1 MTEKSRTKT
10 PAATIFTLTL
20 PDPGGEGILLI
31 QRGELAH
38 VRQFAYMQVS
48 DITEAVQAAMDA
60 LALVESNPP
69 VIPDAPPE
77 GKTTSKAAPPPEPA
91 QPQEPTID
99 IPVKKGVVTVPI
111 SYLKITGGET
121 DASAYRQAVQ
131 IAGKLITGGL
141 WDGKTPIHIDD
152 VYRVQRQLK
161 GLSDKEMS
169 LFTLEDFA
177 HRASD
182 VESSTALQAAP
193 NRPDIIG
200 SIGEEDDSLQ
210 DVPDDEPAPA
220 ALTLSAETLQPDL
233 L

>member
-1 MTEKSRTKT
+1 MTDKSRTKT
-10 PAATIFTLTL
+10 PSTTIFTLTL

-38 VRQFAYMQVS
+38 VRQFAYTQVS
-48 DITEAVQAAMDA
+48 DITEAVQAAIDA

-69 VIPDAPPE
+69 VIPDAPPD
-77 GKTTSKAAPPPEPA
+77 GKTTSKAAPPPEPE

-99 IPVKKGVVTVPI
+99 IPVKKGVVAVPI

-121 DASAYRQAVQ
+121 DAAAYRQAVQ

-141 WDGKTPIHIDD
+141 WEGKTPIRIDD

-177 HRASD
+177 QCG
-182 VESSTALQAAP
+182 TAEAP
-193 NRPDIIG
+193 GGDG
-200 SIGEEDDSLQ
+200 LSEEA
-210 DVPDDEPAPA
+210 DEPEDNYPA
-220 ALTLSAETLQPDL
+220 AENDEQGDLPEMSDNSGGRDQPGL

>member
-1 MTEKSRTKT
+1 MTEKSRTAT
-10 PAATIFTLTL
+10 PSTTIFTLTL
-20 PDPGGEGILLI
+20 PEPGGEGILLI

-38 VRQFAYMQVS
+38 VRQFAFMQVS

-60 LALVESNPP
+60 LDLVESHPP
-69 VIPDAPPE
+69 VIADEPP
-77 GKTTSKAAPPPEPA
+77 GKTITKTTPPPEPE

-99 IPVKKGVVTVPI
+99 IPVKKGVVAVPI

-121 DASAYRQAVQ
+121 DAAAYRQAVQ

-141 WDGKTPIHIDD
+141 WDGKTPIRIDD
-152 VYRVQRQLK
+152 VYRVQRQIK

-177 HRASD
+177 QCG
-182 VESSTALQAAP
+182 TAEAL
-193 NRPDIIG
+193 G
-200 SIGEEDDSLQ
+200 EDDLSEEIHTISDEQGSDL
-210 DVPDDEPAPA
+210 PELSDD
-220 ALTLSAETLQPDL
+220 SGGGDQPGL

>member
-1 MTEKSRTKT
+1 MTGKSQTKT
-10 PAATIFTLTL
+10 PSMTIFTLTL
-20 PDPGGEGILLI
+20 PEPSGEGILLI

-38 VRQFAYMQVS
+38 VRQFPYTQAS
-48 DITEAVQAAMDA
+48 DITEAVQAAIDA
-60 LALVESNPP
+60 LVLVENNPP
-69 VIPDAPPE
+69 VIADEPP
-77 GKTTSKAAPPPEPA
+77 GKTTAKTAPSPEPE
-91 QPQEPTID
+91 QSQEPTID

-121 DASAYRQAVQ
+121 DAAAYRQAVQ

-141 WDGKTPIHIDD
+141 WDGKSPIRIDD

-177 HRASD
+177 QRASD
-182 VESSTALQAAP
+182 GESSTALEAAP
-193 NRPDIIG
+193 DRPDTADDTD
-200 SIGEEDDSLQ
+200 EEDDLLQ
-210 DVPDDEPAPA
+210 AVQDDEPAPA

>member
-10 PAATIFTLTL
+10 PSMTIFTLTL
-20 PDPGGEGILLI
+20 PEPGGEGILLI

-38 VRQFAYMQVS
+38 VRQFPYTQAS

-60 LALVESNPP
+60 LVLIESNPP
-69 VIPDAPPE
+69 VIADLPPA
-77 GKTTSKAAPPPEPA
+77 KTTAKTAPSPEPE

-99 IPVKKGVVTVPI
+99 VPVKKGMVTVPI
-111 SYLKITGGET
+111 SYLKVTGGET
-121 DASAYRQAVQ
+121 DAAAYRQAVQ

-141 WDGKTPIHIDD
+141 WDGKTPIRIDD

-177 HRASD
+177 HRASA
-182 VESSTALQAAP
+182 VESSTALEAAP
-193 NRPDIIG
+193 DLPDTSG
-200 SIGEEDDSLQ
+200 STGEEDNLLQ
-210 DVPDDEPAPA
+210 DVPDGEPAPA
-220 ALTLSAETLQPDL
+220 SLTLSAETLQPDL

>member
-10 PAATIFTLTL
+10 PATTIFTLTL
-20 PDPGGEGILLI
+20 PESGGEGILLI

-38 VRQFAYMQVS
+38 VRQFAYTQVS
-48 DITEAVQAAMDA
+48 DITEAIQAAMDA
-60 LALVESNPP
+60 LVLVESNPP
-69 VIPDAPPE
+69 VIADEPP
-77 GKTTSKAAPPPEPA
+77 GKTTAKTTPPPEPE

-121 DASAYRQAVQ
+121 DAAAYRQAVQ

-141 WDGKTPIHIDD
+141 WDGKTPIRIDD
-152 VYRVQRQLK
+152 VYRVQRQIK

-177 HRASD
+177 QRALD
-182 VESSTALQAAP
+182 GESSAALKAAP
-193 NRPDIIG
+193 VFSDTVG
-200 SIGEEDDSLQ
+200 STGEEDDLLQ
-210 DVPDDEPAPA
+210 VVPDGEPASA
-220 ALTLSAETLQPDL
+220 SLTLSAETLQPDL

>member
-10 PAATIFTLTL
+10 PSTTIFTLTL
-20 PDPGGEGILLI
+20 PEPGGEGILLI

-38 VRQFAYMQVS
+38 VRQFPYTQVS
-48 DITEAVQAAMDA
+48 DITAAVQVAMDA

-69 VIPDAPPE
+69 VIADEPPGNTTAKTAP
-77 GKTTSKAAPPPEPA
+77 SPEPE
-91 QPQEPTID
+91 QPREPTID

-121 DASAYRQAVQ
+121 DAAAYRQAVQ

-141 WDGKTPIHIDD
+141 WDGKSPIRIDD

-177 HRASD
+177 QRG
-182 VESSTALQAAP
+182 TAEAL
-193 NRPDIIG
+193 G
-200 SIGEEDDSLQ
+200 EDDLPEEIHTISDKQGGDL
-210 DVPDDEPAPA
+210 PELSDD
-220 ALTLSAETLQPDL
+220 SGGGDQPGL

>member
-10 PAATIFTLTL
+10 PATTIFTLTL
-20 PDPGGEGILLI
+20 PESGGEGILLI

-38 VRQFAYMQVS
+38 VRQFAYTQVS
-48 DITEAVQAAMDA
+48 DITMAVQAAMDA
-60 LALVESNPP
+60 LVLIESNPP
-69 VIPDAPPE
+69 VIIDLQP
-77 GKTTSKAAPPPEPA
+77 GKTTAKTAPSPEPE

-99 IPVKKGVVTVPI
+99 IPMKKGVVTVPI

-121 DASAYRQAVQ
+121 DAAAYRQAVQ

-141 WDGKTPIHIDD
+141 WDGKTPIRIDD

-177 HRASD
+177 QRASD
-182 VESSTALQAAP
+182 VESATALEAAP
-193 NRPDIIG
+193 DRPDTADDT
-200 SIGEEDDSLQ
+200 GEEDDLLQ
-210 DVPDDEPAPA
+210 DAPDDELAPA

>member
-10 PAATIFTLTL
+10 PSTTIFTLTL
-20 PDPGGEGILLI
+20 PEPGGEGILLI

-38 VRQFAYMQVS
+38 VRQFAYAQVS
-48 DITEAVQAAMDA
+48 DITAAVQAAMEA

-69 VIPDAPPE
+69 VIANEPP
-77 GKTTSKAAPPPEPA
+77 GKTTAKTAPSPEPE

-111 SYLKITGGET
+111 SYLKISGGET
-121 DASAYRQAVQ
+121 DAAAYRQAVQ

-141 WDGKTPIHIDD
+141 WDGKTPIRIDD

-177 HRASD
+177 QRASD
-182 VESSTALQAAP
+182 VESSTALETAP
-193 NRPDIIG
+193 DLSDTAG
-200 SIGEEDDSLQ
+200 DTGEEDDLRQ
-210 DVPDDEPAPA
+210 DAPDDEPAPA
-220 ALTLSAETLQPDL
+220 ALSLSAETLQPDL